1 MLHWIDKKSVLLVN
15 RKIITAGEPIPAG
28 SISDGRARYFIGKGM
43 AKRVNIEVETH
54 SPDETGDDLSVN
66 VKDVK
71 PDKPEPKEKP
81 KTKPKAGPEAEPDTN
96 DKDET
101 EEVES
106 DE

>member
-15 RKIITAGEPIPAG
+15 RKIITAGEAIPAG
-28 SISDGRARYFIGKGM
+28 VISDGRARYFIANGM

-54 SPDETGDDLSVN
+54 SPDETGEDLSVDVEN
-66 VKDVK
+66 VK
-71 PDKPEPKEKP
+71 PEKAKAKS
-81 KTKPKAGPEAEPDTN
+81 KTKDKAGPVKAEPDTDN
-96 DKDET
+96 TDETT